1 MTVKFIKRRK
11 ILFSVITI
19 LVFLAFAFSLI
30 KIQGINGDYYSSLL
44 SLSSTHTLTAE
55 ASRGEIW
62 DRNGN
67 PIVRNRSGNEIVF
80 IVGQFPSVAEQETRN
95 KVLLSLIELMDEQG
109 EKRND
114 TIPLVLTE
122 NGVEFAERSS
132 LDIRKLKQNL
142 ELDSEATAQECFDA
156 AVKKFRLQN
165 YPREQA
171 IEIASICNYMINMDY
186 SSSNPY
192 VFASD
197 VDSTTASI
205 IKENS
210 GYYKGVEINVV
221 SYREYVHSDLAVH
234 VIGPVGAIS
243 EEEYELLKDE
253 GYSID
258 DEIGKSGIEQMY
270 ESYLRGIDGEI
281 TVTTLSDGTTTR
293 EYSVQPQ
300 QGYTVQLTIDSGI
313 QRATQQALEDTIM
326 SLREK
331 AQNPNNTTVG
341 NVTGGAAVV
350 VNVRTG
356 AILASASYPSYDL
369 ETYFSDYEKLS
380 SAPNSPLWNRAA
392 MSTYAPGSTLKPL
405 VSVAALQT
413 GTINEYS
420 SVYCQKVYTYYQNR
434 GLLLYCMH
442 AHGYL
447 NVTGAIYESCNC
459 FYYEVGR
466 NLGIQTINEYM
477 EKFGLAKKTGTELP
491 EAQGVM
497 AGPAYRESIGD
508 YWYEADT
515 SQAAIGQSDNM
526 FTVLQLANY
535 AATIAN
541 GGTRYQLH
549 YVDRIMTADGSE
561 VVYSH
566 NPTVVDTVEASEYN
580 FDLVRYG
587 MKLVGT
593 QGVVGG
599 VMNGLPVDVAGKTG
613 SAQVNGQLANGFFIS
628 FAPFDDPEIAVAVCI
643 EQAGSGSGVSPV
655 AKGIYEYY
663 FVERYAASNEQD
675 ENTLLQ

>member
-1 MTVKFIKRRK
+1 MTIKFIKRRK
-11 ILFSVITI
+11 VIFSVITI

-30 KIQGINGDYYSSLL
+30 KIQGVNGDYYGSLL
-44 SLSSTHTLTAE
+44 SFTSTHTITAE
-55 ASRGEIW
+55 AARGEIL

-67 PIVRNRSGNEIVF
+67 PIVKNRSGNEIVF
-80 IVGQFPSVAEQETRN
+80 IVGQFPSVSEQETRN
-95 KVLLSLIELMDEQG
+95 EVLLSLIELMEKQG
-109 EKRND
+109 ESRND
-114 TIPLVLTE
+114 SIPLVLTE
-122 NGVEFAERSS
+122 NSVEFTEKGV
-132 LDIRKLKQNL
+132 LDIQRLKQNL
-142 ELDSEATAQECFDA
+142 ELSGDATAQECFDA
-156 AVKKFRLQN
+156 AVKKFKLGD
-165 YPREQA
+165 YSREDA
-171 IEIASICNYMINMDY
+171 LKIASVCNYMINMDY

-197 VDSTTASI
+197 VDAITASI

-221 SYREYVHSDLAVH
+221 SYREYVYSDLAVH

-243 EEEYELLKDE
+243 EEEYEALKDD
-253 GYSID
+253 GYSIN
-258 DEIGKSGIEQMY
+258 DEIGKSGIELAY
-270 ESYLRGIDGEI
+270 ESYLRGVNGEI
-281 TVTTLSDGTTTR
+281 TVTTLSDGTSTK

-300 QGYTVQLTIDSGI
+300 QGNTVKLTIDTGI

-331 AQNPNNTTVG
+331 AENPNNTTVG

-350 VNVRTG
+350 VNVKTG

-369 ETYFSDYEKLS
+369 ETYFSDYAQLS
-380 SAPNSPLWNRAA
+380 TAENSPLWNRAA

-405 VSVAALQT
+405 VSLAALQN
-413 GTINEYS
+413 GTINEYT
-420 SVYCQKVYTYYQNR
+420 SVYCQRVYTYYQNR

-466 NLGIQTINEYM
+466 NLGIKNINEYM
-477 EKFGLAKKTGTELP
+477 EKFGLAQKTGSELP
-491 EAQGVM
+491 EGVGVM
-497 AGPAYRESIGD
+497 AGPDYRESIGD

-535 AATIAN
+535 AATLAN

-549 YVDRIMTADGSE
+549 YVDQVLTADGSK

-566 NPTVVDTVEASEYN
+566 TPNVLATVEADEYN

-593 QGVVGG
+593 QGVVGN
-599 VMNGLPVDVAGKTG
+599 VMKGLPVDVAGKTG

-655 AKGIYEYY
+655 ARGIYEYY
-663 FVERYAASNEQD
+663 FVERYASADEQD
-675 ENTLLQ
+675 ENTLLR

>member
-11 ILFSVITI
+11 IIFSVITI
-19 LVFLAFAFSLI
+19 LIFLGFSFSLI
-30 KIQGINGDYYSSLL
+30 RIQGINGEYYSGLL
-44 SLSSTHTLTAE
+44 SFSSTHTLTVE
-55 ASRGEIW
+55 AARGEIL

-67 PIVRNRSGNEIVF
+67 PIVQNRSGNEIVF
-80 IVGQFPSVAEQETRN
+80 IVGQFPSVSEQETRN
-95 KVLLSLIELMDEQG
+95 KVLLSLIKLMDERG

-122 NGVEFAERSS
+122 NSVEFSDKAVLE
-132 LDIRKLKQNL
+132 IKKLKQNL
-142 ELDSEATAQECFDA
+142 ELDSDATAQECFA
-156 AVKKFRLQN
+156 AAIKKFKLEG

-171 IEIASICNYMINMDY
+171 LEIASVCNNMINMDY

-197 VDSTTASI
+197 VDATTASI

-221 SYREYVHSDLAVH
+221 SYREYVSSDLAVH
-234 VIGPVGAIS
+234 IIGPVGAIS
-243 EEEYELLKDE
+243 EEEYELLKDK
-253 GYSID
+253 GYSIN
-258 DEIGKSGIEQMY
+258 DEIGKSGIEQAY
-270 ESYLRGIDGEI
+270 ESYLRGNNGEI
-281 TVTTLSDGTTTR
+281 TVTNFSDGTSTK
-293 EYSVQPQ
+293 EYTVQPQ
-300 QGYTVQLTIDSGI
+300 QGHTVKLTIDSGI

-326 SLREK
+326 ELREK
-331 AQNPNNTTVG
+331 AKNPNNTTIG
-341 NVTGGAAVV
+341 DVTGGAAVV
-350 VNVRTG
+350 VNVKTG

-369 ETYFSDYEKLS
+369 ETYFSDYAELS
-380 SAPNSPLWNRAA
+380 AAPNSPLWNRAA

-405 VSVAALQT
+405 VSLAALQS

-466 NLGIQTINEYM
+466 NLGISTINEYM
-477 EKFGLAKKTGTELP
+477 EKFGLAQKTGTELA

-497 AGPAYRESIGD
+497 AGPAYRETIGE

-526 FTVLQLANY
+526 FTVLQLAGY

-549 YVDRIMTADGSE
+549 YVDQILSADGSQ
-561 VVYSH
+561 VIYSH
-566 NPTVVDTVEASEYN
+566 TPTPLSTVTASEYN
-580 FDLVRYG
+580 FDLVQYG

-593 QGVVGG
+593 QGVVGN
-599 VMNGLPVDVAGKTG
+599 VMSGLPVEVAGKTG
-613 SAQVNGQLANGFFIS
+613 SAQVNNQLANGFFIS

-655 AKGIYEYY
+655 ARDIYEYY
-663 FVERYAASNEQD
+663 FVERYDASNEQG

>member
-11 ILFSVITI
+11 VLFSVITI

-30 KIQGINGDYYSSLL
+30 KIQGVDGEYYSSLK
-44 SLSSTHTLTAE
+44 SYTSTHTLTVDAT
-55 ASRGEIW
+55 RGAIL
-62 DRNGN
+62 DANGN
-67 PIVRNRSGNEIVF
+67 PIVKNRSGNELVF

-95 KVLLSLIELMDEQG
+95 KVLLSLINLMDEQG

-122 NGVEFAERSS
+122 TGVEFAERSS

-142 ELDSEATAQECFDA
+142 GLESDATAQECFDA
-156 AVKKFRLQN
+156 AIKKFKLQS

-171 IEIASICNYMINMDY
+171 IEIASVCNYMINMDY

-197 VDSTTASI
+197 VDSVTASI
-205 IKENS
+205 VKENS
-210 GYYKGVEINVV
+210 GYYKGVEVNVV
-221 SYREYVHSDLAVH
+221 SYREYVSSDLAVH

-243 EEEYELLKDE
+243 EEEYELLKDQ

-258 DEIGKSGIEQMY
+258 DEIGKSGIEQAY
-270 ESYLRGIDGEI
+270 ESYLRGTDGKI

-300 QGYTVQLTIDSGI
+300 HGHSVKLTIDSGI

-331 AQNPNNTTVG
+331 AQNPNNTTIG
-341 NVTGGAAVV
+341 DVTGGAAVV
-350 VNVRTG
+350 INVKTG

-369 ETYFSDYEKLS
+369 EEYFSDYSNLA

-392 MSTYAPGSTLKPL
+392 LSTYAPGSTLKPL
-405 VSVAALQT
+405 VSLAALQS

-420 SVYCQKVYTYYQNR
+420 SVYCQRVYTYYQNR

-442 AHGYL
+442 AHGWL

-466 NLGIQTINEYM
+466 NLGIGTINEYM
-477 EKFGLAKKTGTELP
+477 EKFGLAQKTGSELS

-497 AGPAYRESIGD
+497 AGPAYRETLGQ

-549 YVDRIMTADGSE
+549 YVDSIISADGSE
-561 VVYSH
+561 VIYSH
-566 NPTVVDTVEASEYN
+566 QPTVLATVDASEYN
-580 FDLVRYG
+580 FDIVRYG

-593 QGVVGG
+593 QGVVGN
-599 VMNGLPVDVAGKTG
+599 VMRGLPVDVAGKTG
-613 SAQVNGQLANGFFIS
+613 SAQVNNQLANGFFIS

-643 EQAGSGSGVSPV
+643 EQAGSGSSVSPV

-663 FVERYAASNEQD
+663 FVERFAASEEQD

>member
-11 ILFSVITI
+11 IIFSIITI

-30 KIQGINGDYYSSLL
+30 KIQGVDGDYYSSLK
-44 SLSSTHTLTAE
+44 SYTSTHTLTAE
-55 ASRGEIW
+55 ASRGEIV
-62 DRNGN
+62 DINGN
-67 PIVRNRSGNEIVF
+67 PIVKNRSGNEIVF

-95 KVLLSLIELMDEQG
+95 KVLLSLIELMDEHG

-114 TIPLVLTE
+114 TIPLVLTDS
-122 NGVEFAERSS
+122 GVEFAERSN

-142 ELDSEATAQECFDA
+142 ELDSDATAEQCFDA
-156 AVKKFRLQN
+156 AIKKFKLSG

-171 IEIASICNYMINMDY
+171 LEIASICNYMINMDY

-197 VDSTTASI
+197 VDAVTASI

-221 SYREYVHSDLAVH
+221 SYREYVSSDLAVH

-243 EEEYELLKDE
+243 EEEYELLKDK

-258 DEIGKSGIEQMY
+258 DEIGKSGIEQAY
-270 ESYLRGIDGEI
+270 ESYLRGTDGKI
-281 TVTTLSDGTTTR
+281 TVTTLSDGTTTK
-293 EYSVQPQ
+293 EYSIQPQ
-300 QGYTVQLTIDSGI
+300 QGHTVRLTIDNGI
-313 QRATQQALEDTIM
+313 QRATQQALEDTIL
-326 SLREK
+326 SLREQ
-331 AQNPNNTTVG
+331 ALTNSNIG
-341 NVTGGAAVV
+341 DVTGGAAVV
-350 VNVRTG
+350 VNVKTG

-369 ETYFSDYEKLS
+369 ETYFSEYGELV

-405 VSVAALQT
+405 VSLAALQT

-420 SVYCQKVYTYYQNR
+420 SVYCQRVYTYYQNR

-466 NLGIQTINEYM
+466 NLGIKTINEYM
-477 EKFGLAKKTGTELP
+477 EKFGLAKKTGTELS

-497 AGPAYRESIGD
+497 AGPAYRETIGQ

-535 AATIAN
+535 AATLAN
-541 GGTRYQLH
+541 GGKRYQLH
-549 YVDRIMTADGSE
+549 YVDSIISADGSE
-561 VVYSH
+561 VIFSH
-566 NPTVVDTVEASEYN
+566 EPTVLDTIDASEYN

-593 QGVVGG
+593 QGVVGN
-599 VMNGLPVDVAGKTG
+599 VMRGLPVEVAGKTG
-613 SAQVNGQLANGFFIS
+613 SAQVNNQLANGFFIS

-655 AKGIYEYY
+655 ARGIYEYY

>member
-11 ILFSVITI
+11 VIFSVITI
-19 LVFLAFAFSLI
+19 LVFLAFAFTLI
-30 KIQGINGDYYSSLL
+30 KIQGVNGEYYSGLL
-44 SLSSTHTLTAE
+44 SFTSTHTLTAE
-55 ASRGEIW
+55 AARGEIL

-67 PIVRNRSGNEIVF
+67 PIVKNRSGNEIVF
-80 IVGQFPSVAEQETRN
+80 IVGQFPSVSEQETRN
-95 KVLLSLIELMDEQG
+95 EVLLSLIELMEKQG

-114 TIPLVLTE
+114 SIPLILTD
-122 NGVEFAERSS
+122 NSVEFTEKGV
-132 LDIRKLKQNL
+132 LDIQKLKQNL
-142 ELDSEATAQECFDA
+142 GLKDDASAQDCFDA
-156 AVKKFRLQN
+156 AVKKFKLED
-165 YPREQA
+165 YSREDA
-171 IEIASICNYMINMDY
+171 LKIASVCNYMINMDY

-197 VDSTTASI
+197 VDSITASI
-205 IKENS
+205 VKENS

-243 EEEYELLKDE
+243 EEEYETLKDE
-253 GYSID
+253 GYSIN
-258 DEIGKSGIEQMY
+258 DEIGKSGIEQAY
-270 ESYLRGIDGEI
+270 ESYLRGTNGEI
-281 TVTTLSDGTTTR
+281 TVTTLSDGTTTK
-293 EYSVQPQ
+293 EYSIQPQ
-300 QGYTVQLTIDSGI
+300 QGNTVKLTIDSGI
-313 QRATQQALEDTIM
+313 QRATQQALEDTIL
-326 SLREK
+326 SLQEK
-331 AQNPNNTTVG
+331 AKDPNNTTVG

-350 VNVRTG
+350 VNVKTG

-369 ETYFSDYEKLS
+369 EDYFSDYDELS
-380 SAPNSPLWNRAA
+380 TAENSPLWNRAA

-405 VSVAALQT
+405 VSLAALQS
-413 GTINEYS
+413 GTISEYTT
-420 SVYCQKVYTYYQNR
+420 VYCQRVYTYYQNR

-442 AHGYL
+442 AHGSL
-447 NVTGAIYESCNC
+447 SVTGAIYESCNC

-466 NLGIQTINEYM
+466 NLGIKTINEYM
-477 EKFGLAKKTGTELP
+477 EKFGLAQKTGTELS
-491 EAQGVM
+491 EGVGVM
-497 AGPAYRESIGD
+497 AGPDYRESLGD

-535 AATIAN
+535 AATLAN

-549 YVDRIMTADGSE
+549 YVDQILSADGSE
-561 VVYSH
+561 VIYSH
-566 NPTVVDTVEASEYN
+566 EPTVVATVDASEYN
-580 FDLVRYG
+580 FDVVRYG

-599 VMNGLPVDVAGKTG
+599 VMKGLPVEVAGKTG
-613 SAQVNGQLANGFFIS
+613 SAQVNGQVANGFFIS

-643 EQAGSGSGVSPV
+643 EQAGSGAGISPV

-663 FVERYAASNEQD
+663 FVDRYASANEQD